1 MGKRE
6 DKNALADHR
15 FVVDDFVGWTQSP
28 EDELS
33 DEVMDTVW
41 TVLEKASINARKR
54 KINWADGQKLTI
66 NQSVKRI
73 QADHPQFPL
82 ALIETHLI
90 GWLEQV
96 FISPY
101 LSDQQ
106 LDELNRL
113 TGRWI
118 EAYESQAEAAQE
130 GARTRH
136 S

>member
-1 MGKRE
+1 MGKRQ
-6 DKNALADHR
+6 DRNPLVNSR
-15 FVVDDFVGWTQSP
+15 FVEDSIGWTDSP

-54 KINWADGQKLTI
+54 KIIWADGQKLSI
-66 NQSVKRI
+66 NLSVKRI
-73 QADHPQFPL
+73 HADHQSFPL
-82 ALIETHLI
+82 ELIEIQLI
-90 GWLEQV
+90 AWLAQV
-96 FISPY
+96 MVSPY
-101 LSDQQ
+101 HSEQQ

-113 TGRWI
+113 TEKWI
-118 EAYESQAEAAQE
+118 EAHERQAAAAQE